1 MSTLTAAQAIYWHR
15 DLPPL
20 AAEVLGE
27 HVVEA
32 SSGRVSSTLA
42 HRDELWTRCH
52 ADLMAQAHA
61 RLEQEVARLGGEHGS
76 SESAHPATLAYA

>member
-1 MSTLTAAQAIYWHR
+1 MNTQTAENLTVVYWHR

-32 SSGRVSSTLA
+32 SSGRVSTP
-42 HRDELWTRCH
+42 EM
-52 ADLMAQAHA
+52 ADAAL
-61 RLEQEVARLGGEHGS
+61 RLGAYRVVPKPFEVHDVVNLVL
-76 SESAHPATLAYA
+76 EAYASGRH